1 MNKENNKFEDFAPE
15 ISVEEFDRIDEA
27 KEKHIF
33 SDRYNRRKESQL
45 KAYRKEM
52 LGFASRGFAKTA
64 IAAAVLVIATPFAV
78 NAATNGELFQRLWGN
93 AGKQTIESH
102 EETFIEE
109 EKIDENGN
117 PNEITVTMPKVEYVE
132 ADEEK
137 AQELIGDNIA
147 SEPTVIQMGDTKM
160 TVLSVTRDKN
170 GIVAEYTLEKEGGVD
185 CLNYSELDNE
195 CKGAWINEDQ
205 NILFAFNEG
214 SGKIYVD
221 LEKSTPDKLY
231 CYEYMVD
238 NRAGFD
244 SSDVALTSDDIITD
258 HLTLWY
264 RLYSKPRSEVLAI
277 LEEDPDVD
285 LDAYEAQF
293 ISEENSVN
301 IPVSDEIS
309 TTTFVSKD
317 GGSLEISPIAMN
329 VDLNQ
334 GIDFSNTLE
343 GIACLD
349 NVYNMEITY
358 KDGSTYLMYARKYP
372 YDSGDVFN
380 PAEEVESISYICG
393 SINNHVITLF
403 NRLVDV
409 EQVEKI
415 TINGTEFTQK

>member
-33 SDRYNRRKESQL
+33 SDRYNRQKERNL

-52 LGFASRGFAKTA
+52 LGFSTRGFAKIA
-64 IAAAVLVIATPFAV
+64 VAAAVFIIATPLAV
-78 NAATNGELFQRLWGN
+78 NAATDGELFQRLWGN
-93 AGKQTIESH
+93 AGRKTIESH

-109 EKIDENGN
+109 EKVDENGKA
-117 PNEITVTMPKVEYVE
+117 NETTVTMPKVEYVE

-205 NILFAFNEG
+205 NILFSFNEG

-221 LEKSTPDKLY
+221 MEKSTPDKLY

-358 KDGSTYLMYARKYP
+358 NDGSTYLMYAKKYP

>member
-1 MNKENNKFEDFAPE
+1 MNKEYNKFEDFAPE
-15 ISVEEFDRIDEA
+15 ISVEEFDRIDAA

-33 SDRYNRRKESQL
+33 SDRYNRQKERNL

-52 LGFASRGFAKTA
+52 LGFSTRGFAKIA
-64 IAAAVLVIATPFAV
+64 VAAAVFIIATPLAV
-78 NAATNGELFQRLWGN
+78 NAATDGELFQRLWGN
-93 AGKQTIESH
+93 AGRKTIESH

-109 EKIDENGN
+109 EKVDENGKA
-117 PNEITVTMPKVEYVE
+117 NETTVTMPKVEYVE

-221 LEKSTPDKLY
+221 MEKSTPDKLY

>member
-102 EETFIEE
+102 EETFIAE

-117 PNEITVTMPKVEYVE
+117 PKEITVTMPKVEYVE

-137 AQELIGDNIA
+137 AEKLIGNNIA

-238 NRAGFD
+238 NRAGYAGG
-244 SSDVALTSDDIITD
+244 DVPLTPSEVITD
-258 HLTLWY
+258 HLTLSY
-264 RLYSKPRSEVLAI
+264 TVYQMPRSEILKK
-277 LEEDPDVD
+277 LEEDPDKEYD
-285 LDAYEAQF
+285 ETPY

-309 TTTFVSKD
+309 STVFTNKD
-317 GGSLEISPIAMN
+317 GGNLEISPIAMN
-329 VDLNQ
+329 VDLKQ
-334 GIDFSNTLE
+334 GIDFSNTFD
-343 GIACLD
+343 GDPCID
-349 NVYNMEITY
+349 NVYKMEITY
-358 KDGSTYLMYARKYP
+358 KDGSTYLIYDVKHP
-372 YDSGDVFN
+372 YDTGSAND
-380 PAEEVESISYICG
+380 PAEEVASFSYICG
-393 SINNHVITLF
+393 SIDDHVITLF

-409 EQVEKI
+409 DNIEKI
-415 TINGTEFTQK
+415 TINGSEFTQK

>member
-33 SDRYNRRKESQL
+33 SDRYNRQKERNL

-52 LGFASRGFAKTA
+52 LGFSTRGFAKIA
-64 IAAAVLVIATPFAV
+64 VAAAVFIIATPLAV
-78 NAATNGELFQRLWGN
+78 NAATDGELFQRLWGN
-93 AGKQTIESH
+93 AGRKTIESH

-109 EKIDENGN
+109 EKVDENGKA
-117 PNEITVTMPKVEYVE
+117 NETTVTMPKVEYVE

-205 NILFAFNEG
+205 NILFSFNEG

-221 LEKSTPDKLY
+221 MEKSTPDKLY

-358 KDGSTYLMYARKYP
+358 KDGSTYLMYAKKYP